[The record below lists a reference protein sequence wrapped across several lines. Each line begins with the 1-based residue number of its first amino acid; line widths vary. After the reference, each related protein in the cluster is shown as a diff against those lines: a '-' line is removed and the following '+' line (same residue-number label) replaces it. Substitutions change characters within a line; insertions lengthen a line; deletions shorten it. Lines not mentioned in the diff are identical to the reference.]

1 MSKSEMSSSSS
12 SSPEPEQKKRKRT
25 SAPKN
30 DVDELEI
37 DVSLPEPPSK
47 KAKRKEK
54 KQSKSKAPKTESVNT
69 AEGTNETEDA
79 TPKVVVKSATS
90 TEPAKRSENGIWI
103 GNLPY
108 SVNRESLQE
117 FLLNAGGIG
126 STDIMR
132 INMPLN
138 ERKQNKGFAYVDF
151 TSPAVLE
158 IALAL
163 SEKLV
168 NGRACLIKNANSFEG
183 RPKVSTEAKAAD
195 AAAKAAGKEPTK
207 RVFVGNLGFEATR
220 DEINE
225 HFSQAGQVDDVF
237 LATFEDSGKCKGFG
251 WVTFADIESASQAVR
266 GFIWKKQEEED
277 GDDDAGSHV
286 ENDSDEED
294 NKPKRKPKKPMK
306 WFINRIHGRELR
318 CEFAEDKQTRYKKR
332 YGKAPPAA
340 TEQRGGASRY
350 NEATAGEA
358 RRGEENLQDLLR
370 EAQDA
375 APKRRD
381 PKMKKMNKDERQ
393 DIRRQ
398 KFDARKIAPGKALVN
413 AERSSKASGA
423 IPKTS
428 GTKKTFD

>member
-1 MSKSEMSSSSS
+1 MSSS
-12 SSPEPEQKKRKRT
+12 SSPEREEKKRKRT
-25 SAPKN
+25 SVPKN
-30 DVDELEI
+30 DAGELEI
-37 DVSLPEPPSK
+37 DVNLPEPPSK

-54 KQSKSKAPKTESVNT
+54 KQSKSKAPRTESVNT

-79 TPKVVVKSATS
+79 TPKAVVKSATS
-90 TEPAKRSENGIWI
+90 TEPVKRSENGIWI

-117 FLLNAGGIG
+117 FFLNAGGIG

-225 HFSQAGQVDDVF
+225 HFSQAGQVEDVF

-332 YGKAPPAA
+332 YGKAPPAT

-393 DIRRQ
+393 DVRRQ
-398 KFDARKIAPGKALVN
+398 KFDARKIAPGKALAN